1 MVSWIEDVIVEEF
14 DLFTLGRS
22 ATITRDSAERSKAYL
37 FDSIVDEMTVFSQDV
52 FLDEFPRR
60 EQLVAFFTTE
70 FAFLFNLD
78 VRLT

>member
-1 MVSWIEDVIVEEF
+1 MVSWIENVIVEEL

-22 ATITRDSAERSKAYL
+22 ATIIRDGAERSKAYL

-52 FLDEFPRR
+52 FLDEFPCR